1 MNTNLDRQIE
11 TDILIDRY
19 IDRDRQTHFVSAVY
33 AYIELFFFA
42 SLSVYNW
49 LT

>member
-11 TDILIDRY
+11 TDILIDR
-19 IDRDRQTHFVSAVY
+19 DRQTDTLCLSSLCLY
-33 AYIELFFFA
+33 WTFF
-42 SLSVYNW
+42 SVYNW